1 MYLGLTTAIVV
12 SPKMFI
18 SLIFL
23 TAAYA
28 YSRRYGFQ
36 PVISDMSCVTK
47 RLNTGSPYR
56 KISRMAAGDM

>member
-1 MYLGLTTAIVV
+1 MI
-12 SPKMFI
+12 I
-18 SLIFL
+18 SELFF
-23 TAAYA
+23 TAAHA

-56 KISRMAAGDM
+56 KISRMAVGDM

>member
-56 KISRMAAGDM
+56 NISRMAAGEI

>member
-18 SLIFL
+18 SELFF
-23 TAAYA
+23 TATHA

-36 PVISDMSCVTK
+36 PVISDMNFVSK
-47 RLNTGSPYR
+47 LLNTGSPYR
-56 KISRMAAGDM
+56 NISRMAAGEM